1 MYDKRRYGHLK
12 ATLYLEMNLEY
23 FLTQVKAYAETQD
36 LVALIGNGSGNSV
49 SERIKRMCC
58 GMP

>member
-12 ATLYLEMNLEY
+12 ATLYLEMSLEY

-36 LVALIGNGSGNSV
+36 LLALIEMV
-49 SERIKRMCC
+49 RKFCIRRIKRMCC